1 MSSITVPINP
11 LNGLAI
17 ATRPYLN
24 NACSQRLVW
33 LLQKLGVPHDAKRY
47 QREADTLP
55 APFKLRAIHPLGR

>member
-11 LNGLAI
+11 LDGLAMT
-17 ATRPYLN
+17 TRRHLN
-24 NACSQRLVW
+24 NARLQRLVW

-55 APFKLRAIHPLGR
+55 APFKLRAIYPLGR